1 MQETSELYKSL
12 LARNARKEVQIDVEG
27 EIYGENRIV
36 SLRTSGGLFKENT
49 LGVGGTVAKQ
59 IDLAIR
65 NYGSIPKRAKLIPS
79 YRLVDGDEVSE
90 WIQKG
95 VFYIDTRH
103 PNAEENTLTIHG
115 FDDMLK
121 GEWIWEPDQNLEFP
135 MTYRAAALEM
145 ARLMGVELENPED
158 IDDTELVVDYPTDD
172 YTQRQVLGFI
182 AGAHMGNFMM
192 TDLGKLR
199 LVKLADFPEET
210 SYLVTETGAVISIG
224 GVCIRVR

>member
-12 LARNARKEVQIDVEG
+12 LARGARKEVRVDVAG
-27 EIYGENRIV
+27 EIYGEDRIV
-36 SLRTSGGLFKENT
+36 SLHTGGGLFKEST
-49 LGVGGTVAKQ
+49 LCVGSAVAKQ
-59 IDLAIR
+59 IDLVLW
-65 NYGSIPKRAKLIPS
+65 NYGDIPKRAKLIPS

-95 VFYIDTRH
+95 VFYIDTRE
-103 PNAEENTLTIHG
+103 PNDEENTLTIHG

-121 GEWIWEPDQNLEFP
+121 GERIWEPAQDLEFP
-135 MTYRAAALEM
+135 MSYRAAALEM

-158 IDDTELVVDYPTDD
+158 IEDTEAVVDYPTDD

-182 AGAHMGNFMM
+182 AGAHMGNFVM

-199 LVKLADFPEET
+199 LVKLGDIPEET
-210 SYLVTETGAVISIG
+210 SLLVDETGAAISIG
-224 GVCIRVR
+224 GVCILV

>member
-1 MQETSELYKSL
+1 MQETSELYKIL
-12 LARNARKEVQIDVEG
+12 LARGARKEVRVAVAG

-36 SLRTSGGLFKENT
+36 SLRTSGGLFKEST
-49 LGVGGTVAKQ
+49 LCVGGAVAKQ
-59 IDLAIR
+59 IDLVLW
-65 NYGSIPKRAKLIPS
+65 NYGSIPTRAKLIPS

-95 VFYIDTRH
+95 VFYIDTRD
-103 PNAEENTLTIHG
+103 PNDENTTLTIHG

-158 IDDTELVVDYPTDD
+158 IDDTEAVVDYPTDD
-172 YTQRQVLGFI
+172 YTQRQILGFI
-182 AGAHMGNFMM
+182 AAAHMGNFMM

-199 LVKLADFPEET
+199 LVKLGDLPEET
-210 SYLVTETGAVISIG
+210 SCLVTETGAAILIG
-224 GVCIRVR
+224 GVRIYVQ